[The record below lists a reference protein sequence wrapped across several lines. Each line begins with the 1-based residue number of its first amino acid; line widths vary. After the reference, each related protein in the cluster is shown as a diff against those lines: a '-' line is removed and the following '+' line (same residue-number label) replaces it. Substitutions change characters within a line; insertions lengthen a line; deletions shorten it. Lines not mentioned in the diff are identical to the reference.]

1 MAIIQQELLKISLPP
16 DKNKNGPELKL
27 NAKFGAKLD
36 AKLDEKLDAKLDEKL
51 DWQYRDSI
59 FAIVTPKLSKNP

>member
-36 AKLDEKLDAKLDEKL
+36 EKLDAKLDEKL